1 MLLHPHCG
9 QNTVLNCTLEAL
21 TKPRR
26 AVHGFYR
33 RENLGLTTACSSVHW
48 CRSAERSVFLPCVRL
63 NRPWFRRPIRL
74 NFLLSRFVR
83 ERTSGL
89 LFRLPVGGRKLDTN
103 VKLLLIAGIVGLVI
117 GVGLTIF
124 YFSLAHF
131 FAVNARAVDTF
142 AKNQR
147 VAENGSENAEVAAV
161 TNKKRGAG
169 A

>member
-1 MLLHPHCG
+1 
-9 QNTVLNCTLEAL
+9 
-21 TKPRR
+21 
-26 AVHGFYR
+26 
-33 RENLGLTTACSSVHW
+33 
-48 CRSAERSVFLPCVRL
+48 
-63 NRPWFRRPIRL
+63 
-74 NFLLSRFVR
+74 LSRFVR

-103 VKLLLIAGIVGLVI
+103 VKLLLIAGIVALVI

-124 YFSLAHF
+124 YFSLAYF

-161 TNKKRGAG
+161 TDKKRGAG